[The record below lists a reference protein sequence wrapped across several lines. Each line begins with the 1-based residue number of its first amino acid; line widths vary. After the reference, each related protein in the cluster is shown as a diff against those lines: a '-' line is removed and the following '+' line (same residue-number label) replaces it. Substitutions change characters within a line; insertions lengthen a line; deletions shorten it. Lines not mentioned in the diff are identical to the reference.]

1 MAGEGEGKIHL
12 HLERSAPRHE
22 RDVSM
27 SHSSKECIR
36 HFLKYDGDEV
46 ENLHLHLFGT

>member
-1 MAGEGEGKIHL
+1 MAGEGEGKVQS

-27 SHSSKECIR
+27 SHTSKEYII
-36 HFLKYDGDEV
+36 HSLKCGGDEV
-46 ENLHLHLFGT
+46 ENLHLRLFGT